1 MSIHIGAPDGA
12 VAETVLLPGD
22 PLRAQFVAE
31 NYLEDVTQYNAV
43 RGMLGFTGTYQGV
56 PVSVQGSGM
65 GMPSLAIYATEL
77 ITAYHAKRL
86 IRIGSC
92 GSIQESLHLRDI
104 VLAMAA
110 STDSAMNRMRFH
122 GMDYAAT
129 AGWNLFRTAVDVLE
143 SKGLPFLAGNILSS
157 DTFYNDDPD
166 LWKVWQT
173 HGVLAIEME
182 TNQLYTLAAR
192 YGVEAL
198 TFLTVSDSLVTGE
211 EMSSA
216 ARQSSFHD
224 MVESALTVAH
234 RLGAGPAGK

>member
-31 NYLEDVTQYNAV
+31 NYLEDVNQYNAV
-43 RGMLGFTGTYQGV
+43 RGMLGFTGTYNGV
-56 PVSVQGSGM
+56 RVSVQGSGM
-65 GMPSLAIYATEL
+65 GMPSLAIYANEL
-77 ITAYHAKRL
+77 ITSYGAKRL

-92 GSIQESLHLRDI
+92 GSIQESLNLHDI

-110 STDSAMNRMRFH
+110 STDSAMNRLRFH

-143 SKGLPFLAGNILSS
+143 AKRLPFLAGNILSS

-166 LWKVWQT
+166 LWKVWQA

-192 YGVEAL
+192 HGAEAL
-198 TFLTVSDSLVTGE
+198 TFLTVSDSLITGE
-211 EMSSA
+211 ELSSA
-216 ARQSSFHD
+216 ARQSSFDD
-224 MVESALTVAH
+224 MVESALTVAQ
-234 RLGAGPAGK
+234 RLGAGPIEA